1 MSSPTSPITAMASGR
16 TRPFG
21 SVPAERARHPGGGAA
36 LKSASAIWER
46 AEVPIQTKRTIGT
59 DHPRLL
65 PPSAAGAADPP
76 AGKAPP
82 PARRIAQ
89 RDLTMEACDGAAVAP
104 PWGDLLRPV

>member
-21 SVPAERARHPGGGAA
+21 SVPAERARHPRGGAA

-46 AEVPIQTKRTIGT
+46 AELPIQTKRTIGT
-59 DHPRLL
+59 DHLRLL
-65 PPSAAGAADPP
+65 PASAAGAADPP

-82 PARRIAQ
+82 PAARIGQ
-89 RDLTMEACDGAAVAP
+89 PNLPIEEGVAVTVFP
-104 PWGDLLRPV
+104 P